1 MNKVLALEVDHFL
14 NNRVK
19 KRKIT
24 NKNDHSHNFY
34 SNNKKIENN
43 FVQTRYPKI
52 KPKNIQNEDNI
63 LFEPW
68 NQEKDDPEQ
77 LFFFWLK
84 LIYHRI
90 FSSYNRNIWDNKL
103 IKYQERMDPCMKV
116 NAIGLVNIMEKEDSN
131 M

>member
-43 FVQTRYPKI
+43 FVPTRYPKI
-52 KPKNIQNEDNI
+52 QPKNIQNEDNI

-77 LFFFWLK
+77 LVFF
-84 LIYHRI
+84 
-90 FSSYNRNIWDNKL
+90 
-103 IKYQERMDPCMKV
+103 
-116 NAIGLVNIMEKEDSN
+116 
-131 M
+131 